1 VKWGRVEM
9 VYSSLPVDAF
19 SKAELS
25 TSEEENLNNI
35 MVEGMKRRWEGEES
49 HHIKRLFIS
58 FLEGV

>member
-1 VKWGRVEM
+1 M

-35 MVEGMKRRWEGEES
+35 MVEGMKRRWREGGTEKS
-49 HHIKRLFIS
+49 HHLKRLFIS
-58 FLEGV
+58 FFEGI